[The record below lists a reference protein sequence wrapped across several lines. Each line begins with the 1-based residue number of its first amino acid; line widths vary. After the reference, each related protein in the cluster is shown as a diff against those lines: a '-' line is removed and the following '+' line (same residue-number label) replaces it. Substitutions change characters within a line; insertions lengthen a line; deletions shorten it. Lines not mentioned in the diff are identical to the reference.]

1 MKISGTSAI
10 ITGGAS
16 GLGAATAKALSEA
29 GVKVALFDLNEEK
42 GEALAEKIGVSVVL
56 ITGRDKG
63 TRWYFKTREGVL
75 VGSFASEREAENGV
89 QDFVDF
95 MVTAPAEMRQRYLVH
110 LLSQ

>member
-1 MKISGTSAI
+1 MHGIAQASNSKQALRSGDD
-10 ITGGAS
+10 
-16 GLGAATAKALSEA
+16 LP
-29 GVKVALFDLNEEK
+29 VAPPRSRRIV
-42 GEALAEKIGVSVVL
+42 A